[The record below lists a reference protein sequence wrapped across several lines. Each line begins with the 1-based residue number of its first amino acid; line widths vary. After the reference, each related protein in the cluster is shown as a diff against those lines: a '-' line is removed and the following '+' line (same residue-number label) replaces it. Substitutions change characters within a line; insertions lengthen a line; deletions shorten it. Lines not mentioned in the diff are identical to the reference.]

1 MRDIDIILKNLNF
14 IVWAARNY
22 FQLVCRAG
30 ACLTY
35 AFVRHFGSSVETA
48 RNRQLNRLNLVFLEL
63 SPSFSL
69 QLKTPISELRI
80 VVKVQR
86 MFLSLKQTHW
96 LMRLQQ

>member
-22 FQLVCRAG
+22 FQLVSRAG
-30 ACLTY
+30 ACLMY
-35 AFVRHFGSSVETA
+35 AFVRRFGSSVEAA

-69 QLKTPISELRI
+69 QLKTPICELRI

-86 MFLSLKQTHW
+86 MFPSLKLTGS
-96 LMRLQQ
+96 